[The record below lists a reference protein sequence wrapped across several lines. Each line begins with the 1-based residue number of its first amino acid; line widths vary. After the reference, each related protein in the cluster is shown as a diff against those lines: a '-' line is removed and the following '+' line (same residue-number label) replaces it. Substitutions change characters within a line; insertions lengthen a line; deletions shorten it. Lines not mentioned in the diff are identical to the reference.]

1 MSTHTNIFIAV
12 VCLMFCSTAH
22 SQPITIPLDDKQS
35 MSIDNINFNGSTFIE
50 AFMSKDV
57 GQRRLAEMYL
67 IGVLDSTE
75 KKNWCGY
82 NIVLPSSIEEGIYIG
97 FKKQSPAALNR
108 RASEII
114 SSILAKRLPC
124 RDEK

>member
-1 MSTHTNIFIAV
+1 
-12 VCLMFCSTAH
+12 
-22 SQPITIPLDDKQS
+22 
-35 MSIDNINFNGSTFIE
+35 
-50 AFMSKDV
+50 MSKDV